1 MNPVNLDLHRARER
15 IQRAL
20 YMATGLGALIF
31 GGLLAGRISSQWSEL
46 RPPFAISAVLVSVV
60 IPATLSGLAWILPLR
75 TLDAMAGCTV
85 VAFVVLQLLWVPS
98 MVAPHLANGA
108 APWLQGIN
116 AVHATLAAIV
126 WRHRLVWLYAVA
138 QGPIVATVRYLATGG
153 DLRAALLDGLGAIL
167 FCVILMAMAM
177 AVIRAA
183 QQQDLVAARA
193 RAQASLEAASRTREH
208 EQARINAIV
217 HDDIMSVLLYAA
229 REDPGPR
236 LAEQA
241 ESALA
246 SIATLSVDP
255 GEAPDYHPTEVV
267 TALRAAVSD
276 SGDAVDFWSSIT
288 SEKPIPAS
296 VVEALTEA
304 TSEAVRN
311 SVLHAGDDPGISRM
325 VRVAIA
331 DGGVR
336 SSIQDSGRGFN
347 VRAVQD
353 RRLGVRVSI
362 FERMRRLDGGSAEI
376 ESRPG
381 RGTTVNLMWT
391 RRG

>member
-1 MNPVNLDLHRARER
+1 MNSRNPDLHRARER

-46 RPPFAISAVLVSVV
+46 NPAFAVSAMLVGVA
-60 IPATLSGLAWILPLR
+60 IPATLCGLAWILPLR
-75 TLDAMAGCTV
+75 VLDAMAGGVV
-85 VAFVVLQLLWVPS
+85 VAFVMLQLLWVPS
-98 MVAPHLANGA
+98 MVTPHLADGA
-108 APWLQGIN
+108 APWMQGVN
-116 AVHATLAAIV
+116 AVPAMLAAIV

-138 QGPIVATVRYLATGG
+138 QGPIVAMVRYLATGS
-153 DLRAALLDGLGAIL
+153 DVRAALLDGLGAIV
-167 FCVILMAMAM
+167 FCTILMLTAA
-177 AVIRAA
+177 ALINAA

-246 SIATLSVDP
+246 SIATLSIDP

-267 TALRAAVSD
+267 TALRAGVSD
-276 SGDAVDFWSSIT
+276 AGEAVDFWSSVNG
-288 SEKPIPAS
+288 ERPIPAN

-311 SVLHAGDDPGISRM
+311 SVLHAGDDPAISRV
-325 VRVAIA
+325 VRVAITE
-331 DGGVR
+331 GGIRVT
-336 SSIQDSGRGFN
+336 IQDSGRGFS
-347 VRAVQD
+347 VRGVHD
-353 RRLGVRVSI
+353 RRLGIRVSI
-362 FERMRRLDGGSAEI
+362 FERMRLLDGGSAEVA
-376 ESRPG
+376 SRPG
-381 RGTTVNLMWT
+381 QGATVTLTWL
-391 RRG
+391 RHP

>member
-1 MNPVNLDLHRARER
+1 MNTRNPDLHRARER

-31 GGLLAGRISSQWSEL
+31 GGLLVGRISSQWSEL
-46 RPPFAISAVLVSVV
+46 APWFAIAAVLVGVA
-60 IPATLSGLAWILPLR
+60 IPATLSGFAWILPLKA
-75 TLDAMAGCTV
+75 LDTMAACTV
-85 VAFVVLQLLWVPS
+85 VAFVVLQVLWVPS
-98 MVAPHLANGA
+98 MVAPHLADGA
-108 APWLQGIN
+108 APWVQGVN
-116 AVHATLAAIV
+116 AVQATLAAIV
-126 WRHRLVWLYAVA
+126 WRQKFVWLYAVA
-138 QGPIVATVRYLATGG
+138 QGPIVATVRYLATGS

-167 FCVILMAMAM
+167 FCIILMAIA
-177 AVIRAA
+177 AALIKAA

-217 HDDIMSVLLYAA
+217 HDDIMSVLLYAG

-276 SGDAVDFWSSIT
+276 AGDAVDFWSSIT
-288 SEKPIPAS
+288 SEKPTPAG

-311 SVLHAGDDPGISRM
+311 SVLHGGEDPGISRM

-336 SSIQDSGRGFN
+336 TTIQDSGRGFN
-347 VRAVQD
+347 VRTIQD

-362 FERMRRLDGGSAEI
+362 FERMRRLDGGMADI
-376 ESRPG
+376 DSRPG
-381 RGTTVNLMWT
+381 RGTTVVLMWT
-391 RRG
+391 RHE

>member
-1 MNPVNLDLHRARER
+1 VSDRNPDLHRARER

-20 YMATGLGALIF
+20 YMATGIGALIF
-31 GGLLAGRISSQWSEL
+31 GGLLAGRITSQWSEL
-46 RPPFAISAVLVSVV
+46 RPSFAIATVLVSVA
-60 IPATLSGLAWILPLR
+60 IPGTLSVLAWILPLR
-75 TLDAMAGCTV
+75 TLDVIAGCTV
-85 VAFVVLQLLWVPS
+85 AAFVVLQLLWVPS
-98 MVAPHLANGA
+98 MVAPHLPPGE
-108 APWLQGIN
+108 APWMQGIN
-116 AVHATLAAIV
+116 AVEATLAAIV
-126 WRHRLVWLYAVA
+126 WRQRLVWLYAVA
-138 QGPIVATVRYLATGG
+138 QGPIVAGVRYLAAGG
-153 DLRAALLDGLGAIL
+153 DVRSAFHDGLGAIL

-177 AVIRAA
+177 AVIKAA

-255 GEAPDYHPTEVV
+255 AEAPDYQPTEAV

-276 SGDAVDFWSSIT
+276 AGDAVDFWSSIT
-288 SEKPIPAS
+288 SEEPIPAS

-311 SVLHAGDDPGISRM
+311 SVLHGGDDPGISRM

-331 DGGVR
+331 DGGIR
-336 SSIQDSGRGFN
+336 STIQDSGRGFN

-362 FERMRRLDGGSAEI
+362 FERMMRLDGGSADI
-376 ESRPG
+376 ESRTG
-381 RGTTVNLMWT
+381 RGTTVNLMW
-391 RRG
+391 RRHE